1 MNLAFVLDRS
11 GSMQG
16 RGKLDLA
23 KQAVDEALARL
34 DPEDRFSVVVY
45 DDQVDVVA
53 ASHHASDKARRKAS
67 EALVSIEARGSTDLA
82 GGWLAGCDQVARHL
96 VESGVNRCL
105 LLTDGLA
112 NVGIVDPAELERH
125 AGELRARGVAT
136 TTFGVGEDFNESLLQ
151 AMADAGGGHF
161 YFAASVVEI
170 RDHITSE
177 VGETLDVV
185 ARDVTLE
192 VTAPETVRVESMA
205 PFKTEARGSRTLI
218 RIGDL
223 VSGQVVRIVLRVT
236 FPFGEVGREIGALV
250 GVTDRDEVFREAEP
264 ALAPVAL
271 AWQYADNPAND
282 AQPRDRDV
290 DRVVAQIFAARARQE
305 AVQLNRQG
313 DYAAA
318 QKALAGVSRRIR
330 DYASGDPQLQE
341 IAASLRMEVPAY
353 AAAMPEMARKSRHWA
368 ASNVAR
374 MRTAEGQSVKRPEE
388 LTFRGSPSR
397 ERSGARSPRAAIRAR
412 HVTTRASDREDDQQ
426 GGVRAWTSSS
436 RTATRSSRGCRR
448 STSNGSSPIRTP
460 CGGRCLTASSTSG
473 RTSRSTERLPR
484 WHVPRSVPNRQ
495 LWRPRPDGGRAAP
508 PRQRAARLNGEV
520 DRFIDTTRG
529 PDHWTHNLYKNL
541 VDATIVDIAPSEAKE
556 PVGAGS

>member
-1 MNLAFVLDRS
+1 MTDTTQPKLTCRTDRTLIRAGGRSERFVLVELEAPTVARDASRRRPPVNLAFVLDRS

-45 DDQVDVVA
+45 DDRVDVVA

-82 GGWLAGCDQVARHL
+82 GGWLTGCDQVARHL

-151 AMADAGGGHF
+151 SMADAGGGHF

-250 GVTDRDEVFREAEP
+250 GVTDRDEVFRQAEP

-271 AWQYADNPAND
+271 AWRYADHPSND

-330 DYASGDPQLQE
+330 TYASGDPQLQE

-374 MRTAEGQSVKRPEE
+374 MRTADGQSVKRPK
-388 LTFRGSPSR
+388 
-397 ERSGARSPRAAIRAR
+397 A
-412 HVTTRASDREDDQQ
+412 
-426 GGVRAWTSSS
+426 
-436 RTATRSSRGCRR
+436 
-448 STSNGSSPIRTP
+448 
-460 CGGRCLTASSTSG
+460 
-473 RTSRSTERLPR
+473 
-484 WHVPRSVPNRQ
+484 
-495 LWRPRPDGGRAAP
+495 
-508 PRQRAARLNGEV
+508 
-520 DRFIDTTRG
+520 
-529 PDHWTHNLYKNL
+529 
-541 VDATIVDIAPSEAKE
+541 
-556 PVGAGS
+556 

>member
-1 MNLAFVLDRS
+1 VGARRADAGRRAPPAPPTRPPDQQAGRPADSDRPRTARRGLKEPRHDRHRPTPTDLPHRPDPDPRRRPLRALHPRRARGADRRPRPVAAPAAGQPRVRARPVGLDAGPRQS
-11 GSMQG
+11 S
-16 RGKLDLA
+16 DLA
-23 KQAVDEALARL
+23 RQAVDEALARL

-53 ASHHASDKARRKAS
+53 PSHRASEKARRKAS

-82 GGWLAGCDQVARHL
+82 GGWLTGCDQVAQHL

-136 TTFGVGEDFNESLLQ
+136 STFGVGEDFNEALLQ
-151 AMADAGGGHF
+151 SMADAGGGHF

-170 RDHITSE
+170 RDHITGE

-192 VTAPETVRVESMA
+192 VTAPETVTIESMA
-205 PFKTEARGSRTLI
+205 PFRTEARGSRTLI

-250 GVTDRDEVFREAEP
+250 GVTDRDEVFRGAEP

-271 AWQYADNPAND
+271 AWQYADHPAND

-290 DRVVAQIFAARARQE
+290 DRAVAQIFAARARQE
-305 AVQLNRQG
+305 AVQLNRAG

-318 QKALAGVSRRIR
+318 QAALAV
-330 DYASGDPQLQE
+330 
-341 IAASLRMEVPAY
+341 
-353 AAAMPEMARKSRHWA
+353 
-368 ASNVAR
+368 
-374 MRTAEGQSVKRPEE
+374 
-388 LTFRGSPSR
+388 
-397 ERSGARSPRAAIRAR
+397 
-412 HVTTRASDREDDQQ
+412 
-426 GGVRAWTSSS
+426 
-436 RTATRSSRGCRR
+436 
-448 STSNGSSPIRTP
+448 
-460 CGGRCLTASSTSG
+460 
-473 RTSRSTERLPR
+473 
-484 WHVPRSVPNRQ
+484 
-495 LWRPRPDGGRAAP
+495 
-508 PRQRAARLNGEV
+508 
-520 DRFIDTTRG
+520 
-529 PDHWTHNLYKNL
+529 
-541 VDATIVDIAPSEAKE
+541 
-556 PVGAGS
+556 

>member
-1 MNLAFVLDRS
+1 MTDTAQPRLTCRTDRNLIRAGGRSERFILVELEAPTVARDASRRRPPVNLAFVLDRS

-205 PFKTEARGSRTLI
+205 PFRTEARGSRTLI
-218 RIGDL
+218 RVGDL

-250 GVTDRDEVFREAEP
+250 GVTDRDEVFRHAEP
-264 ALAPVAL
+264 AMAPVAL
-271 AWQYADNPAND
+271 AWQYADHPAND

-290 DRVVAQIFAARARQE
+290 DRVVAQFFAARARQE

-374 MRTAEGQSVKRPEE
+374 MRTADGQSVKRPK
-388 LTFRGSPSR
+388 S
-397 ERSGARSPRAAIRAR
+397 
-412 HVTTRASDREDDQQ
+412 
-426 GGVRAWTSSS
+426 
-436 RTATRSSRGCRR
+436 
-448 STSNGSSPIRTP
+448 
-460 CGGRCLTASSTSG
+460 
-473 RTSRSTERLPR
+473 
-484 WHVPRSVPNRQ
+484 
-495 LWRPRPDGGRAAP
+495 
-508 PRQRAARLNGEV
+508 
-520 DRFIDTTRG
+520 
-529 PDHWTHNLYKNL
+529 
-541 VDATIVDIAPSEAKE
+541 
-556 PVGAGS
+556 

>member
-1 MNLAFVLDRS
+1 MTDAPQPRLTCRTDRTLIRAGGRSERFILVELEAPSVPRDPSRRRPPVNLAFVLDRS
-11 GSMQG
+11 GSMQA

-23 KQAVDEALARL
+23 RQAVDEALARL

-45 DDQVDVVA
+45 NDQVDVVA
-53 ASHHASDKARRKAS
+53 PSHRASEKARRKAS

-82 GGWLAGCDQVARHL
+82 GGWLTGCDQVAQHL

-136 TTFGVGEDFNESLLQ
+136 STFGVGEDFNEALLQ
-151 AMADAGGGHF
+151 SMADAGGGHF
-161 YFAASVVEI
+161 FFAASVVEI

-192 VTAPETVRVESMA
+192 VTAPETVTIESMA
-205 PFKTEARGSRTLI
+205 PFRTEARGSRTLI

-250 GVTDRDEVFREAEP
+250 GVTDRDEVFRGAEP
-264 ALAPVAL
+264 ALAPVAV
-271 AWQYADNPAND
+271 AWRYADHPAND
-282 AQPRDRDV
+282 AQPRDRGV
-290 DRVVAQIFAARARQE
+290 DRAVAQIFAARARQE
-305 AVQLNRQG
+305 AVQLNRAG

-318 QKALAGVSRRIR
+318 QAALAGVAKRVRS
-330 DYASGDPQLQE
+330 YASGDAELRE
-341 IAASLRMEVPAY
+341 IAASLRMELPTY

-374 MRTAEGQSVKRPEE
+374 MRTAEGQSVRRPK
-388 LTFRGSPSR
+388 
-397 ERSGARSPRAAIRAR
+397 A
-412 HVTTRASDREDDQQ
+412 
-426 GGVRAWTSSS
+426 
-436 RTATRSSRGCRR
+436 
-448 STSNGSSPIRTP
+448 
-460 CGGRCLTASSTSG
+460 
-473 RTSRSTERLPR
+473 
-484 WHVPRSVPNRQ
+484 
-495 LWRPRPDGGRAAP
+495 
-508 PRQRAARLNGEV
+508 
-520 DRFIDTTRG
+520 
-529 PDHWTHNLYKNL
+529 
-541 VDATIVDIAPSEAKE
+541 
-556 PVGAGS
+556 